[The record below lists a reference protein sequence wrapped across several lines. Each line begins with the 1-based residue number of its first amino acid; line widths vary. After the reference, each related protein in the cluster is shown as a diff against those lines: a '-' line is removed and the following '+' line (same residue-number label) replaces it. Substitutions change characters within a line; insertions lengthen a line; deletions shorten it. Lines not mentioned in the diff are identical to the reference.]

1 MDNEKIVKLFR
12 DDDQPGLSEAAK
24 RRIVAM
30 ATTEFERAR
39 PQAGGFAAAFRNKM
53 SQFAAIPG
61 LTLSTCAASVAILFG
76 LWTVFNQ
83 HPVMNGAERQRAV
96 LAEFNKV
103 FGTQLQAVITD
114 DGKTQILLADKGAQR
129 GQPVIIHLSGQGHD
143 IDIMSFSG
151 ENVSLNIGGQPVSFD
166 ALVDGKGG
174 VILAGEKIFWHGGAG
189 KLEGAPDIQI
199 KAQALEM

>member
-1 MDNEKIVKLFR
+1 MDNEKIVKLFQN
-12 DDDQPGLSEAAK
+12 DDQPGLSAAAK
-24 RRIVAM
+24 RRIVNM
-30 ATTEFERAR
+30 ATAEFERAR
-39 PQAGGFAAAFRNKM
+39 PQTRGFAAAFRNKM
-53 SQFAAIPG
+53 SQFRAIPG
-61 LTLSTCAASVAILFG
+61 FTLSTSAACIAILFG
-76 LWTVFNQ
+76 LWTVFHQ
-83 HPVMNGAERQRAV
+83 HPVMSDADRQKAV

-129 GQPVIIHLSGQGHD
+129 GQPVVIHLSGQGQN

-151 ENVSLNIGGQPVSFD
+151 ENVSLNVGGQQVSFD

-174 VILAGEKIFWHGGAG
+174 VILAGEKLFWHGGVG
-189 KLEGAPDIQI
+189 KLEGAPNLKI

>member
-1 MDNEKIVKLFR
+1 MDNEKIIKLFR
-12 DDDQPGLSEAAK
+12 EDDGPGLSPVAK
-24 RRIVAM
+24 RRIVTL
-30 ATTEFERAR
+30 ATQEFERAR
-39 PQAGGFAAAFRNKM
+39 PQHQGFMGRFAGMPVLAAVVACAAA
-53 SQFAAIPG
+53 
-61 LTLSTCAASVAILFG
+61 VFG
-76 LWTVFNQ
+76 LWVTFQ
-83 HPVMNGAERQRAV
+83 PAPMTDAERQKAV
-96 LAEFNKV
+96 LAEFNAV

-151 ENVSLNIGGQPVSFD
+151 ENVSLNVGGQQVSFD
-166 ALVDGKGG
+166 ALIDGKGG
-174 VILAGEKIFWHGGAG
+174 VILAGEKLFWHGGVG

>member
-1 MDNEKIVKLFR
+1 MDNEKIVKLFQN
-12 DDDQPGLSEAAK
+12 DDQPGLSAAAK
-24 RRIVAM
+24 RRIVNM
-30 ATTEFERAR
+30 ATAEFVRAR
-39 PQAGGFAAAFRNKM
+39 PQTGSFAAAFHNKM
-53 SQFAAIPG
+53 SQFRAIPG
-61 LTLSTCAASVAILFG
+61 LTLSTCAACIAILFG
-76 LWTVFNQ
+76 LWTVF
-83 HPVMNGAERQRAV
+83 HHTPMSDAERQRAV

-103 FGTQLQAVITD
+103 FGTQLQAVINA
-114 DGKTQILLADKGAQR
+114 DGKTQILLADKAAQR

-174 VILAGEKIFWHGGAG
+174 VILAGEKIFWQGGAG
-189 KLEGAPDIQI
+189 KLDGAPDIQI

>member
-1 MDNEKIVKLFR
+1 MDNENIVKLFR
-12 DDDQPGLSEAAK
+12 DDDGPGLSPAAK
-24 RRIVAM
+24 RRIVTL
-30 ATTEFERAR
+30 ATQEFERAR
-39 PQAGGFAAAFRNKM
+39 PPQRGLMGRFAPMLAAAACAAIVFGFWAAFRQAPM
-53 SQFAAIPG
+53 
-61 LTLSTCAASVAILFG
+61 TD
-76 LWTVFNQ
+76 
-83 HPVMNGAERQRAV
+83 AERQKTV
-96 LAEFNKV
+96 LAEFNTV

-129 GQPVIIHLSGQGHD
+129 GQPVIIHLSGQGHN

-151 ENVSLNIGGQPVSFD
+151 ENVSLNVGGQQVSFD

-174 VILAGEKIFWHGGAG
+174 VILAGEKLFWNGGTG